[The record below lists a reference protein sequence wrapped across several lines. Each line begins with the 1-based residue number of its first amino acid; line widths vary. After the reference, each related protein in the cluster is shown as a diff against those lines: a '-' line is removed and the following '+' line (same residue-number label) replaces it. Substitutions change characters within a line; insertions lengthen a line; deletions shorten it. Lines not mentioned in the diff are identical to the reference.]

1 MFVAKITK
9 TLSAYFYRNDN
20 GKMPVREWILG
31 FSPEDKKIM
40 GEDIKTVEFGWPIG
54 MPTVRPMGNKLFEVR
69 SGLTDGSDARIFFTI
84 YKSTMVLLHSFLK
97 TTKKTPQRDL
107 RLARN
112 RLKKFLQDPDM

>member
-1 MFVAKITK
+1 
-9 TLSAYFYRNDN
+9 
-20 GKMPVREWILG
+20 MPVREWILG

-54 MPTVRPMGNKLFEVR
+54 MPRVRPIGNKLFEVR